1 MRSNTTEPR
10 SITSQLVLL
19 FAPAS
24 ALILICGL
32 GALYWIVVQH
42 AIEEDTAYF
51 ADKMNAIRALGP
63 EGLREELQR
72 ARAVEYGGYWL
83 RLIDARGTTVA
94 ETPRMDSLLPT
105 QVFGEPTGTRMMPKD
120 YSTGGRAF
128 SLVAT
133 SQGTGDER
141 FVVQIAQDRSEDK
154 RFARNFGALL
164 AAVILAGIVAS
175 AVVATR
181 VAKRGLRPLSAM
193 AASLAQIGPTHLDRR
208 VPPTGWPRELQPLAV
223 AFDELLD
230 RLQDSFT
237 RLSQFSADLA
247 HELRTPVANL
257 RGEAEVALTRPRS
270 ADEYREVLES
280 SVAET
285 QRLSGIID
293 NLLFVA
299 RAEAAEGRL
308 QPVVFNAH
316 AAAEK
321 IAAYYRSLADD
332 RAIKIECN
340 GHAEVLA
347 DPALFERAL
356 GNLVDNSLRFT
367 PNGGRIEIGI
377 NGTNSTTE
385 VSVSDNG
392 CGIAPE
398 HLPRIFDRFYRVD
411 SSRSS
416 RGTGLGLALVKSIAE
431 LHGGSARVASEP
443 GQGTTTT
450 LDFPHVRS

>member
-10 SITSQLVLL
+10 SITAQLVLL

-42 AIEEDTAYF
+42 AIEEDTAYL
-51 ADKMNAIRALGP
+51 ADKMNAIRALGAD
-63 EGLREELQR
+63 GLREELQR
-72 ARAVEYGGYWL
+72 ARPADHGGYWV
-83 RLIDARGTTVA
+83 RLIDARGAVVA
-94 ETPRMDSLLPT
+94 ETPTMNALLPPP
-105 QVFGEPTGTRMMPKD
+105 VFSEPTGTRVMPKD
-120 YSTGGRAF
+120 YLRGGRAF
-128 SLVAT
+128 SLVTAT
-133 SQGTGDER
+133 QGEGDER
-141 FVVQIAQDRSEDK
+141 FTVQVAQDRSEDK
-154 RFARNFGALL
+154 QFARNFGALL
-164 AAVILAGIVAS
+164 AAVILAGALASFLVAR
-175 AVVATR
+175 T
-181 VAKRGLRPLSAM
+181 VAKRGLRPLNEM
-193 AASLAQIGPTHLDRR
+193 AASLARIGATHLDRR
-208 VPPTGWPRELQPLAV
+208 VPPTGWPRELQPLAT

-237 RLSQFSADLA
+237 RLSRFSADLA

-285 QRLSGIID
+285 QRLSGIIE

-299 RAEAAEGRL
+299 RAEASEGQL
-308 QPVVFNAH
+308 QPVLFNAH

-321 IAAYYRSLADD
+321 IAAYYRSVADE

-340 GHAEVLA
+340 GEA
-347 DPALFERAL
+347 DVVADAALFDRAL

-367 PNGGRIEIGI
+367 PDGGRIEIAI
-377 NGTNSTTE
+377 HATDSITE
-385 VSVSDNG
+385 IAVTDNG
-392 CGIAPE
+392 CGISSE
-398 HLPRIFDRFYRVD
+398 HLPRIFDRFYRID

-431 LHGGSARVASEP
+431 LHGGSVRVASEL
-443 GQGTTTT
+443 GRGTAIT
-450 LDFPHVRS
+450 LAFPHVRS